1 MLMCKPI
8 VIPTGISNQ
17 TIVTTN
23 KCRIVTISPTD
34 NKSRYVID
42 IMEDVPEINITPM
55 DINDNDNNF
64 IGIFHLKYIQ
74 NTIL

>member
-42 IMEDVPEINITPM
+42 VMEDVPEINITPM
-55 DINDNDNNF
+55 DINDNDNN
-64 IGIFHLKYIQ
+64 
-74 NTIL
+74 NE

>member
-55 DINDNDNNF
+55 DINDNDNN
-64 IGIFHLKYIQ
+64 
-74 NTIL
+74 NE

>member
-34 NKSRYVID
+34 HKSRYVID

-55 DINDNDNNF
+55 DINDNDNN
-64 IGIFHLKYIQ
+64 
-74 NTIL
+74 NE

>member
-1 MLMCKPI
+1 MCKPI

-55 DINDNDNNF
+55 DINDNDNN
-64 IGIFHLKYIQ
+64 
-74 NTIL
+74 NE

>member
-55 DINDNDNNF
+55 DINDN
-64 IGIFHLKYIQ
+64 K
-74 NTIL
+74 

>member
-42 IMEDVPEINITPM
+42 VMEDVPEINITPM
-55 DINDNDNNF
+55 DINDN
-64 IGIFHLKYIQ
+64 K
-74 NTIL
+74 

>member
-1 MLMCKPI
+1 MCKPI

-55 DINDNDNNF
+55 DINDN
-64 IGIFHLKYIQ
+64 K
-74 NTIL
+74 